1 MESSFLELRCKEVVN
16 IVDGRKL
23 GHIIDVVFDLSTC
36 AFLGIVVPGEKAFWM
51 VFKSSAELFI
61 PVNQIRKIGEDTILV
76 ELFTT
81 SVTPP
86 NNIKNP
92 QICDVKFYKNQKK

>member
-36 AFLGIVVPGEKAFWM
+36 SLLGIVVPGEKAFWL
-51 VFKSSAELFI
+51 VFKTNAELFI
-61 PVNQIRKIGEDTILV
+61 PVHQIRKIGEDTILV

-81 SVTPP
+81 SVAPP
-86 NNIKNP
+86 NKVNNS
-92 QICDVKFYKNQKK
+92 QICDVKSNKNQKK